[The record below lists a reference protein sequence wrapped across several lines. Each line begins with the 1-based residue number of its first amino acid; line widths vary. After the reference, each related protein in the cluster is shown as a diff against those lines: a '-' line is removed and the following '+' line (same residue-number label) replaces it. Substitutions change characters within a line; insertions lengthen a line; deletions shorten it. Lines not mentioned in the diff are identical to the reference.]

1 MTSSSTEPAAEPT
14 AITEAD
20 ASQSLA
26 TELSEGRARLTGP
39 LRRLLLWFVPGAL
52 GIYVL
57 WGAIPGIL
65 LPVQIEGID
74 AENKVANLAI
84 ATTIGAFVAMIV
96 QPVAGT
102 ISDRTRTRFGS
113 RAPYI
118 VGGALVGGVA
128 LIALGLANTVVLVAL
143 CWSLVQL
150 SFNVVQGPFSAI
162 LPDRV
167 PVSKRGTFA
176 AVLGA
181 MTMVGGIGGAV
192 LGSALAAD
200 VPSGYLVLAGLAVV
214 LLTLFVVFNPDRD
227 NRGEP
232 RESFRLGDFL
242 STFWVN
248 PVRHPD
254 FFWAFTGRLLL
265 YTGYFSVTGYLLYLL
280 QDYIGVGEGAV
291 ALVPLVSAAGIPTI
305 VLSIAISGPLSDRI
319 GRRKPFVVASALIVA
334 AALVVPLLWP
344 TVEGM
349 IAFAVLSGLG
359 FGAFQAVDTALVSQ
373 VLPNEKAFA
382 KDLGVVNIAATLPQ
396 TVAPA
401 VAGAVV
407 LLFGFAG
414 LFPVAMLL
422 SVLGALA
429 VLPIRSVR

>member
-14 AITEAD
+14 AITAAD

-26 TELSEGRARLTGP
+26 TELTEGRARLTGP

-232 RESFRLGDFL
+232 RETFRLGDFL

-382 KDLGVVNIAATLPQ
+382 KDLGVVNIAATIPQ

>member
-1 MTSSSTEPAAEPT
+1 MTTSSTEPAAE
-14 AITEAD
+14 A
-20 ASQSLA
+20 QSLA
-26 TELSEGRARLTGP
+26 TELTQGRERIRGP

-52 GIYVL
+52 GIYIL

-84 ATTIGAFVAMIV
+84 ATTIGALVAMIV

-150 SFNVVQGPFSAI
+150 SFNIVQGPFSAI

-167 PVSKRGTFA
+167 PVSVRGTFA

-192 LGSALAAD
+192 LGSVLAAD
-200 VPSGYLVLAGLAVV
+200 VPSGYLVLAGIAVV
-214 LLTLFVVFNPDRD
+214 LLTLFVVMNPDRD

-232 RESFRLGDFL
+232 REPFRLGDFL

-280 QDYIGVGEGAV
+280 QDYIGVGDGAV

-305 VLSIAISGPLSDRI
+305 LLSIAISGPLSDRI

-334 AALVVPLLWP
+334 VALVIPLLWP

-414 LFPVAMLL
+414 LFPVAMVL
-422 SVLGALA
+422 SVLGAVA

>member
-1 MTSSSTEPAAEPT
+1 M
-14 AITEAD
+14 
-20 ASQSLA
+20 
-26 TELSEGRARLTGP
+26 
-39 LRRLLLWFVPGAL
+39 
-52 GIYVL
+52 
-57 WGAIPGIL
+57 
-65 LPVQIEGID
+65 
-74 AENKVANLAI
+74 
-84 ATTIGAFVAMIV
+84 
-96 QPVAGT
+96 
-102 ISDRTRTRFGS
+102 
-113 RAPYI
+113 
-118 VGGALVGGVA
+118 
-128 LIALGLANTVVLVAL
+128 
-143 CWSLVQL
+143 
-150 SFNVVQGPFSAI
+150 
-162 LPDRV
+162 
-167 PVSKRGTFA
+167 
-176 AVLGA
+176 
-181 MTMVGGIGGAV
+181 
-192 LGSALAAD
+192 LAAD
-200 VPSGYLVLAGLAVV
+200 VPSGYLVLAGIAVV
-214 LLTLFVVFNPDRD
+214 LLTLFVVMNPDAD

-232 RESFRLGDFL
+232 REAFRLGDFL

-305 VLSIAISGPLSDRI
+305 LLSIAISGPLSDRI

-334 AALVVPLLWP
+334 AALVIPLLWP

-373 VLPNEKAFA
+373 VLPNDKAFA

-414 LFPVAMLL
+414 LFPVAMVL